1 MSFSRPS
8 SLDSQTVDYATPEF
22 EEFEDSIKF
31 HELCAVASSYRD
43 GMLCEYVKYEIEF
56 SDGIVWI
63 ARFPLAYQCYL
74 SEEMSASYAATLK
87 FLKKKTTLPVPEVY
101 GSFVR
106 SDESNKVNATYVLT
120 QRLEGRIL
128 PSLDYEDYDDL
139 EHYTDRH
146 GTKEFAQARKIH
158 GQWTD
163 IMLQLTCLPFDK
175 IGSLREGPDGEYF
188 VGSVLH
194 PAYARF
200 KEKTSIYHGFEPHLK
215 GPYSSTAEYY
225 GAAAKLGRAFSLVDP
240 CYEDPELDPD
250 CMYEVAGEYE
260 LFTEFQG
267 KIINEKY
274 ANGPFYLMWDFE
286 LGETLIDDN
295 FNIIGIN
302 EFSGLVVDLPSFCQM
317 PEFQRSNSYCGYV
330 DDYRDF
336 AKIFMNRHSQYPE
349 SALHTRKVRREM
361 MASAE
366 TVLDFEMGL
375 FSIFAGPNL
384 PKMFEKLWMRPYDR
398 KVEFQRLADTRLWF
412 KALHEKRKPRSM
424 FSKWVSW
431 IFRLMGRI

>member
-1 MSFSRPS
+1 MSAHGVSSSRPS
-8 SLDSQTVDYATPEF
+8 SWDSRTVDYATPEF
-22 EEFEDSIKF
+22 EEFEDSINF

-43 GMLCEYVKYEIEF
+43 GMSCQLGEYVKYEIKF

-87 FLKKKTTLPVPEVY
+87 LLKKDTTLPVPEIY
-101 GSFVR
+101 GSFAR

-128 PSLDYEDYDDL
+128 PSLDYDDPG
-139 EHYTDRH
+139 HYTDRH
-146 GTKEFAQARKIH
+146 STKEFAQARKIH

-175 IGSLREGPDGEYF
+175 IGSLQEGPDGEFF

-200 KEKTSIYHGFEPHLK
+200 KEKTSIYRGFEPHLK

-225 GAAAKLGRAFSLVDP
+225 GAAAELGRAFSLVDP
-240 CYEDPELDPD
+240 CYEDSEMDSD
-250 CMYEVAGEYE
+250 FKYEV
-260 LFTEFQG
+260 
-267 KIINEKY
+267 
-274 ANGPFYLMWDFE
+274 
-286 LGETLIDDN
+286 IDDN
-295 FNIIGIN
+295 FNIVGIN

-330 DDYRDF
+330 DDYKYF

-384 PKMFEKLWMRPYDR
+384 PKLFEELWKRPYDR
-398 KVEFQRLADTRLWF
+398 KVEFQRLADTRPWF
-412 KALHEKRKPRSM
+412 KELHEKWKPRST
-424 FSKWVSW
+424 FSEWVSW
-431 IFRLMGRI
+431 VLGLWRSF